1 MVRSLW
7 TAATGMNGQQS
18 NIDAISNNLSNVNTT
33 GYKQQRVEFEDLIYQ
48 TVKTAGTPAT
58 EDTVTPV
65 GIQQGS
71 GVKVG
76 ATQRIM
82 TQGSLQATNV
92 DTDVAIVGEGFFRV
106 LKYDGSYAYT
116 RDGSFKVDSNGQLV
130 TNNGLRVMPEIILPE
145 GYLVSTLSIT
155 QTGRVSVKVNDGNEQ
170 IEVGQLELYRFPNPV
185 GLQAEGDNL
194 FKVTNASGEP
204 IAGRP
209 GYEGFGDTR
218 HKFLEMS
225 NVSVVN
231 EMVQMIVAQRAY
243 EFNSKAIQT
252 SDNMLSTAVNLKR

>member
-7 TAATGMNGQQS
+7 TAATGMNGQQA
-18 NIDAISNNLSNVNTT
+18 NMDVISNNLSNVNTT

-48 TVKTAGTPAT
+48 NVKLAGTPAT

-71 GVKVG
+71 GVKLA

-82 TQGSLQATNV
+82 KQGSLQNTGV

-106 LKYDGSYAYT
+106 QKYDGSYAYT
-116 RDGSFKVDSNGQLV
+116 RDGSFKIDSNGQLV
-130 TNNGLRVMPEIILPE
+130 NSNGLRMQPEVILPE
-145 GYLVSTLSIT
+145 GYDVSTLNIT
-155 QTGRVSVKVNDGNEQ
+155 QTGRISVKVNGGNEPV
-170 IEVGQLELYRFPNPV
+170 EVGQLELFRFPNSV
-185 GLQAEGDNL
+185 GLQADGDNL
-194 FKVTNASGEP
+194 FVQTNASGE
-204 IAGRP
+204 AFGGRP
-209 GYEGFGDTR
+209 GYDGFGDTR

-231 EMVQMIVAQRAY
+231 EMVQMIVSQRAY

-252 SDNMLSTAVNLKR
+252 SDTMLSTAVNLKR

>member
-33 GYKQQRVEFEDLIYQ
+33 GFKQQRVEFEDLIYQ
-48 TVKTAGTPAT
+48 NLKLAGTPAT

-65 GIQQGS
+65 GIQQGA
-71 GVKVG
+71 GVKVA
-76 ATQRIM
+76 ATQRIF
-82 TQGSLQATNV
+82 TQGSLQNTGV
-92 DTDVAIVGEGFFRV
+92 DTDVAIVGEGFIRV
-106 LKYDGSYAYT
+106 QQYDGSYAYT
-116 RDGSFKVDSNGQLV
+116 RDGALKIDMTGQLV
-130 TNNGLRVMPEIILPE
+130 TSEGLRVMPEIIMPE
-145 GYLVSTLSIT
+145 NFDIHTLTIT
-155 QTGRVSVKVNDGNEQ
+155 DQGKVTVKVAGDDTPV
-170 IEVGQLELYRFPNPV
+170 EVGQLELYRFPNQV
-185 GLQAEGDNL
+185 GLEAVGDSL
-194 FKVTNASGEP
+194 FKVTNASGQP
-204 IAGRP
+204 IASRP
-209 GYEGFGDTR
+209 GVDGMGIIN

-252 SDNMLSTAVNLKR
+252 SDSMLNIAANLKR

>member
-33 GYKQQRVEFEDLIYQ
+33 GFKQQRVEFEDLIYQ
-48 TVKTAGTPAT
+48 NLKLAGTPAT

-65 GIQQGS
+65 GIQQGA
-71 GVKVG
+71 GVKVA
-76 ATQRIM
+76 ATQRIF
-82 TQGSLQATNV
+82 TQGSLQNTGV
-92 DTDVAIVGEGFFRV
+92 DTDVAIVGEGFIRV
-106 LKYDGSYAYT
+106 QQYDGSYAYT
-116 RDGSFKVDSNGQLV
+116 RDGALKIDMTGQLV
-130 TNNGLRVMPEIILPE
+130 TSEGLRVMPEIIMPE
-145 GYLVSTLSIT
+145 NFDIHTLTIT
-155 QTGRVSVKVNDGNEQ
+155 DQGKVTVKVAGDDTPV
-170 IEVGQLELYRFPNPV
+170 EVGQLELYHFPNQV
-185 GLQAEGDNL
+185 GLEAVGDSL
-194 FKVTNASGEP
+194 FKVTNASGQP
-204 IAGRP
+204 IASRP
-209 GYEGFGDTR
+209 GVDGMGIIK

-252 SDNMLSTAVNLKR
+252 SDSMLNIAANLKR

>member
-7 TAATGMNGQQS
+7 TAATGMNGQQA

-33 GYKQQRVEFEDLIYQ
+33 GFKQQRVEFEDLIYQ
-48 TVKTAGTPAT
+48 NLKLAGTPAT

-65 GIQQGS
+65 GIQQGA

-82 TQGSLQATNV
+82 QQGSLQSTGV
-92 DTDVAIVGEGFFRV
+92 CTDVAVVGEGFFRV
-106 LKYDGSYAYT
+106 QKYDGSYAYS

-130 TNNGLRVMPEIILPE
+130 NSNGLRVMPEIILPA
-145 GYLVSTLSIT
+145 GYDVQTLTVSDD
-155 QTGRVSVKVNDGNEQ
+155 GRVGVKVNGGTEPV
-170 IEVGQLELYRFPNPV
+170 EVGQLELYRFPNAV
-185 GLQAEGDNL
+185 GLQADGDNL
-194 FKVTNASGEP
+194 YQVTNASGGP

-209 GYEGFGDTR
+209 GFEGMGVTK

-252 SDNMLSTAVNLKR
+252 SDSMLSTAVNLKR

>member
-33 GYKQQRVEFEDLIYQ
+33 GFKQQRVEFEDLLYQ
-48 TVKTAGTPAT
+48 NVKLAGTPAT

-71 GVKVG
+71 GVKVA
-76 ATQRIM
+76 ATQRIFS
-82 TQGSLQATNV
+82 QGSLQNTGV
-92 DTDVAIVGEGFFRV
+92 DTDIAVVGDGFFRV
-106 LKYDGSYAYT
+106 QQYDGSFAYT
-116 RDGSFKVDSNGQLV
+116 RDGSFKVDMNGQLV
-130 TNNGLRVMPEIILPE
+130 NSNGLRVMPEVVLPD
-145 GYLVSTLSIT
+145 GYDIHSLTVTDD
-155 QTGRVSVKVNDGNEQ
+155 GRVSVKIFGQNDP
-170 IEVGQLELYRFPNPV
+170 IDVAQLEIYRFPNNA
-185 GLQAEGDNL
+185 GLEAAGDNL
-194 FKVTNASGEP
+194 YNVTNASGEAV
-204 IAGRP
+204 AGRP
-209 GYEGFGDTR
+209 GYDGFGVTK
-218 HKFLEMS
+218 HKFVEMS

-252 SDNMLSTAVNLKR
+252 TDSMLSTAVNLKR

>member
-33 GYKQQRVEFEDLIYQ
+33 GFKQQRVEFEDLIYQ
-48 TVKTAGTPAT
+48 NLKLAGTPAT

-65 GIQQGS
+65 GIQQGA
-71 GVKVG
+71 GVKVA
-76 ATQRIM
+76 ATQRIF
-82 TQGSLQATNV
+82 TQGSLQNTGV
-92 DTDVAIVGEGFFRV
+92 DTDVAIVGEGFIRV
-106 LKYDGSYAYT
+106 QQYDGSYAYT
-116 RDGSFKVDSNGQLV
+116 RDGALKIDMTGQLV
-130 TNNGLRVMPEIILPE
+130 TSGGLRVMPEIIMPE
-145 GYLVSTLSIT
+145 NFDIHTLTIT
-155 QTGRVSVKVNDGNEQ
+155 DQGKVTVKVAGDDTPV
-170 IEVGQLELYRFPNPV
+170 EVGQLELYRFPNQV
-185 GLQAEGDNL
+185 GLEAVGDSL
-194 FKVTNASGEP
+194 FKVTNASGQP
-204 IAGRP
+204 IASRP
-209 GYEGFGDTR
+209 GVDGMGIIK

-252 SDNMLSTAVNLKR
+252 SDSMLNIAANLKR

>member
-33 GYKQQRVEFEDLIYQ
+33 GFKQQRVEFEDLIYQ
-48 TVKTAGTPAT
+48 NLKLAGTPAT

-65 GIQQGS
+65 GIQQGA
-71 GVKVG
+71 GVKVA
-76 ATQRIM
+76 ATQRIF
-82 TQGSLQATNV
+82 TQGSLQNTGV
-92 DTDVAIVGEGFFRV
+92 DTDVAIVGEGFIRV
-106 LKYDGSYAYT
+106 QQYDGSYAYT
-116 RDGSFKVDSNGQLV
+116 RDGALKIDMTGQLV
-130 TNNGLRVMPEIILPE
+130 TSEGFRVMPEIIMPE
-145 GYLVSTLSIT
+145 NFDIHTLTIT
-155 QTGRVSVKVNDGNEQ
+155 DQGKVTVKVAGDDTPV
-170 IEVGQLELYRFPNPV
+170 EVGQLELYRFPNQV
-185 GLQAEGDNL
+185 GLEAVGDSL
-194 FKVTNASGEP
+194 FKVTNASGQP
-204 IAGRP
+204 IASRP
-209 GYEGFGDTR
+209 GVDGMGIIK

-252 SDNMLSTAVNLKR
+252 SDSMLNIAANLKR